1 MNILTISKKTIFM
14 LCALLFSVN
23 VWGQEPTPP
32 TLSLQD
38 PSADYD
44 SETNPYVVG
53 NAEDWGKL
61 ATDVAGGYSY
71 EGKVIKLTADITV
84 NTMVGADG
92 KPFSGT
98 FNGYTGVDYGLYT
111 LTFNYGTS
119 ESHTDEEIV
128 APFRYTEG
136 ATITYLQVS
145 GAIHTDA
152 GKEAGLIGV
161 NTRTSTNTIVDR
173 VIVNLNL
180 YCYES
185 LWEEEGGGF
194 AYDGRGVTF
203 NSCAYKGYISANNYQ
218 GGFCGNGDSNTS
230 FANCLFNP
238 KEGGVY
244 WAENFVYNA
253 HGATISYTSCYY
265 TEGNNQ
271 EVSEQGS
278 LVYVGSV
285 PTGSVGCYM
294 TNLYG
299 QNIYEPVAVVISGV
313 SGTYIYNG
321 DEISVTPAVTFDGV
335 NAISN
340 GYCTT
345 SISPSTVQDVGTYTL
360 SVTGQNAGEGHNYSG
375 TVTKDFRVVEA
386 TADWAK
392 LQDTISNIKTTIT
405 LKKDYTAVSTDDA
418 LTIDRDVTINLNGY
432 TIDRGFYDESTK
444 TWGDPQEDGQVIRV
458 NKGCTVVINGPG
470 TITGGYN
477 KAKNNNENSDNDG
490 GGINNLGTLTLNN
503 VTVTYNKCVK
513 KSAGTSR
520 TARGGGIYSGK
531 GSSLTII
538 GGDISHN
545 ESEGGGGGIFAHQA
559 TFFSIDKQESPE
571 VKTRIHSNKS
581 LDKGGGIRVD
591 VGSTATISNC
601 ALESNSVVLHDSQ
614 SASNGGGIHLDA
626 GTLNLNSC
634 TIDGNYA
641 SKYGG
646 GIYILKG
653 RVNATDCRIIN
664 NFSYDDESYFAGYG
678 GGVCIMGGTLHM
690 NGGTVTGNSSNIAK
704 GGGIF
709 VNTGTTLMLKGNV
722 NISGNWMWLN
732 NENWDKSVTNVYLM
746 DKSSTGVITIADGF
760 DSGSFIGVAKNHSDS
775 TPPGVF
781 TKDLTANGGSVDN
794 FMSDEDDYQ
803 ILPDNGEAKLDVPA
817 EMPSTID
824 PENPPAGI
832 TYDEI
837 NDRYEITEPFS
848 IDDEVTI
855 TKNVIFSGD
864 GSIVIEDNGI
874 LYVPTITNDDPT
886 KLIIENHGQI
896 VFTGSPTSNII
907 ARIKKDIEN
916 GWSWGQN
923 WYLISSAIN
932 TPYINK
938 PAETAKTN
946 LVTVSES
953 GDNKYDLYRFNEA
966 VTENEQGK
974 ILQWEN
980 YRSTDPVHSGFSVNQ
995 AASTLENGRGYLY
1008 RNDDFY
1014 TIIFEGYLNVP
1025 SSVNYALSYSG
1036 TNQFKGFHLIG
1047 NPYPH
1052 NIYKNDE
1059 YKSSGDLPAI
1069 NDENLTVG
1077 YYELNR
1083 EEYEQD
1089 RFVPVIGYNHPI
1101 KTSEGILV
1109 QTTSAHTLTITNTT
1123 NPAASY
1129 TPSKGR
1135 GDSGYDNIMFEVANS
1150 KSSDVTY
1157 AMFCDGIGLNKIN
1170 HLNENASML
1179 YIRQNNKDFAIA
1191 TMSDDTKSFNLNFE
1205 AKTTGMFTLSCKAN
1219 GNFSYLHLY
1228 DRLTGNDVD
1237 MLLDGEY
1244 TFIASPTD
1252 NENRFLVVL
1261 DPLENLET
1269 LDGTFAFQNG
1279 NDIIVNGEGNL
1290 QIFDVM
1296 GRLIATQR
1304 VNGVET
1310 VNVSTTGVY
1319 IFKLNEKTQKIVV
1332 R

>member
-1 MNILTISKKTIFM
+1 MNWLTYFKRST
-14 LCALLFSVN
+14 LALIIVLISVN
-23 VWGQEPTPP
+23 LWGQEPEPS
-32 TLSLQD
+32 LSLLD
-38 PSADYD
+38 PEAAYNAT
-44 SETNPYVVG
+44 TNPYVVTS
-53 NAEDWGKL
+53 AEDWGKL

-71 EGKVIKLTADITV
+71 SGEVIKLTANITV
-84 NTMVGADG
+84 STMVGAEG

-98 FNGYTGVDYGLYT
+98 FRGDTGEGYGLYT
-111 LTFNYGTS
+111 LTFNYGTTGA
-119 ESHTDEEIV
+119 HTDEEIV
-128 APFRYTEG
+128 APFRYTQG

-161 NTRTSTNTIVDR
+161 NTRTDNNTTVAFVIVD
-173 VIVNLNL
+173 LDL
-180 YCYES
+180 YCYQS

-194 AYDGRGVTF
+194 AYDGRGVSF

-218 GGFCGNGDSNTS
+218 GGFCGNGNSNTT
-230 FANCLFNP
+230 FVNCLFNP
-238 KEGGVY
+238 AEGGVY

-253 HGATISYTSCYY
+253 HGATISYTNCYY

-321 DEISVTPAVTFDGV
+321 SVISVTPAVTFDGV

-360 SVTGQNAGEGHNYSG
+360 YVTGQNAGEGHNYSG

-405 LKKDYTAVSTDDA
+405 LYKDYTAVSTDDA
-418 LTIDRDVTINLNGY
+418 LTIDRNVTINLNGH
-432 TIDRGFYDESTK
+432 TIDRGFYDESTD
-444 TWGDPQEDGQVIRV
+444 TWDDPAENGQVIRI
-458 NKGCTVVINGPG
+458 NKNCTVVINGPG

-477 KAKNNNENSDNDG
+477 KAKNYNENSDNDG

-503 VTVTYNKCVK
+503 VTVTKNKCVK
-513 KSAGTSR
+513 KGSGTSR

-531 GSSLTII
+531 GSSLTIV
-538 GGDISHN
+538 GGDISYN
-545 ESEGGGGGIFAHQA
+545 ESEGGGGGIYAHQA
-559 TFFSIDKQESPE
+559 TLFSIDKQESSE
-571 VKTRIHSNKS
+571 VKPRIHSNKS

-591 VGSTATISNC
+591 AGSIATISNC
-601 ALESNSVVLHDSQ
+601 VLESNSVELHDSQ
-614 SASNGGGIHLDA
+614 SASNGGGIHLDD
-626 GTLNLNSC
+626 GTLNLNAC
-634 TIDGNYA
+634 ILNGNYA

-653 RVNATDCRIIN
+653 RVNTTDCSIIN
-664 NFSYDDESYFAGYG
+664 NFSYDETNYFAGYG
-678 GGVCIMGGTLHM
+678 GGVCIMGGKLYM
-690 NGGTVTGNSSNIAK
+690 DGGTVTGNSSNIAK

-709 VNTGTTLMLKGNV
+709 VNTGTTLMLTGNV
-722 NISGNWMWLN
+722 NISGNWMWLD
-732 NENWDKSVTNVYLM
+732 NENWDKVVTNVYLM
-746 DKSSTGVITIADGF
+746 DKSSNGVITIADGF
-760 DSGSFIGVAKNHSDS
+760 DSGSFIGVAKNHSGS

-781 TKDLTANGGSVDN
+781 TKNLTTNGGTVDN
-794 FMSDEDDYQ
+794 FMSDDDSYQ
-803 ILPDNGEAKLDVPA
+803 VLPADGEAKLDVPA
-817 EMPSTID
+817 EMPSIID
-824 PENPPAGI
+824 SENPPAGI

-864 GSIVIEDNGI
+864 GSIVIEDDGI

-896 VFTGSPTSNII
+896 IFTGSPSSEII

-916 GWSWGQN
+916 GWSSGEN

-932 TPYINK
+932 TPYINNSG
-938 PAETAKTN
+938 EIAKTN
-946 LVTVSES
+946 LITVDEW
-953 GDNKYDLYRFNEA
+953 GFNRYDLYRFNEA
-966 VTENEQGK
+966 ATGTNEQGQL
-974 ILQWEN
+974 LQWEN
-980 YRSTDPVHSGFSVNQ
+980 YRSTDPAHSGFSVNQ
-995 AASTLENGRGYLY
+995 ANSTLENGRGYLY
-1008 RNDDFY
+1008 RNENPY

-1025 SSVNYALSYSG
+1025 SAVNYALSYSG

-1052 NIYKNDE
+1052 DIYKNDE
-1059 YKSSGDLPAI
+1059 YQSSGDLPAI
-1069 NDENLTVG
+1069 NDANLAVG
-1077 YYELNR
+1077 YYELLHVKD
-1083 EEYEQD
+1083 EAD
-1089 RFVPVIGYNHPI
+1089 TWVAKIGYNNPI
-1101 KTSEGILV
+1101 KTGEGILV

-1123 NPAASY
+1123 NSAASY

-1135 GDSGYDNIMFEVANS
+1135 GELGYDNIKLEIENS

-1157 AMFCDGIGLNKIN
+1157 AMFCDGAGLNKIE
-1170 HLNENASML
+1170 HMNADVPML
-1179 YIRQNNKDFAIA
+1179 YIHQYDEDYAIA
-1191 TMSDDTKSFNLNFE
+1191 TMNDNVKSINLNFK
-1205 AKTTGMFTLSCKAN
+1205 AKTTGYYTLSVKPQ
-1219 GNFSYLHLY
+1219 GEFGYLHLI
-1228 DRLTGNDVD
+1228 DKLTGSDVD
-1237 MLLDGEY
+1237 MLKEEEY
-1244 TFIASPTD
+1244 TFIGSAADAAERFVVRLSPSTSTGS
-1252 NENRFLVVL
+1252 E
-1261 DPLENLET
+1261 
-1269 LDGTFAFQNG
+1269 TFAYQSG
-1279 NDIIVNGEGNL
+1279 DDIIVEGEGEL
-1290 QIFDVM
+1290 QVFDVM
-1296 GRLIATQR
+1296 GRLMMKKN
-1304 VNGVET
+1304 VNGLET
-1310 VNVSTTGVY
+1310 IEKPSQTGVY
-1319 IFKLNEKTQKIVV
+1319 IFRLDGQTQKIVV